1 MAKQFG
7 TQNERILKYMQDFGT
22 ITTAEAMTELG
33 VYRLASRINDLK
45 RDGYAIHKVTVRATN
60 RYGETVRFAQYS
72 LEEYEGVGNESN
84 CI

>member
-1 MAKQFG
+1 MKKFG

-45 RDGYAIHKVTVRATN
+45 RDGYEIKKETVKGKN

-72 LEEYEGVGNESN
+72 LAKYEEVAQ
-84 CI
+84 